1 MIAPADIL
9 ARIQAEPNVEAH
21 WLMLVAH
28 LCDNGQDDLAAVV
41 RGFWPVL
48 AENLAA
54 GTTLEETLRIA
65 PGDVRRLARVV
76 RNAEERERRG

>member
-9 ARIQAEPNVEAH
+9 AHIQAEPTVEAH
-21 WLMLVAH
+21 WLKLAAH
-28 LCDNGQDDLAAVV
+28 LRDNGQDDLAAVV

-54 GTTLEETLRIA
+54 GTTMEETLQIA
-65 PGDVRRLARVV
+65 PGDVRRLARVA
-76 RNAEERERRG
+76 RNAEERDRRG

>member
-9 ARIQAEPNVEAH
+9 AHIQAEPNVEAH
-21 WLMLVAH
+21 WLELAAY
-28 LCDNGQDDLAAVV
+28 LRDNGDDDLAAVV

-54 GTTLEETLRIA
+54 GETLGETLRIA
-65 PGDVRRLARVV
+65 PDDLRRLARVA
-76 RNAEERERRG
+76 RIAEERKPRG